1 MNSRRDFLKMGA
13 AAAIGFPTI
22 VPASVFGQTA
32 PSNRINRLYWDPV
45 KEHFKNDDDANCMLS
60 RPQRA
65 PYMMDV

>member
-1 MNSRRDFLKMGA
+1 LIHHIAMKTKR
-13 AAAIGFPTI
+13 
-22 VPASVFGQTA
+22 
-32 PSNRINRLYWDPV
+32 RLYWDPV